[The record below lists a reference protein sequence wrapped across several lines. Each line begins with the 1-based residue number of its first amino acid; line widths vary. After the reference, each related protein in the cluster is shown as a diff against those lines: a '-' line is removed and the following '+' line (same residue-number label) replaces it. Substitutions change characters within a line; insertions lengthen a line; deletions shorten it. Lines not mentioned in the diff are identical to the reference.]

1 MIKFKTYAS
10 SSKGNF
16 YTIDDGETKLLI
28 ECGIPYKEVMKSL
41 DFDLTRV
48 GGVILS
54 HCHKDHSHSALNI
67 SKAGID
73 IYTSTETI
81 SSLGL
86 SGHRINAVKEGVK
99 FTIGTW
105 DILPFELNHDAHN
118 LGFLLQNQL
127 KERFLFITDTF
138 YCKYRFKN
146 VLGIAIE
153 CNYIKETLDENIA
166 NGYIPEAMKPRLLQS
181 HFSLENVK
189 EFLKANDLSQCR
201 EIILLHLS
209 DRNSDADRMS
219 REIYVETGIM
229 PKIADKGLE
238 VELNLFPY

>member
-28 ECGIPYKEVMKSL
+28 ECGLPFKEIMRSL

-48 GGVILS
+48 SGVILS
-54 HCHKDHSHSALNI
+54 HCHKDHSHSALDI

-73 IYTSTETI
+73 IYTSTKTI

-99 FTIGTW
+99 FVIGTW
-105 DILPFELNHDAHN
+105 DILPFELNHDVHN
-118 LGFLLQNQL
+118 LGFLLKNQSRE
-127 KERFLFITDTF
+127 KFLFITDTF
-138 YCKYRFKN
+138 YCKYKFKD

-153 CNYIKETLDENIA
+153 CNYIKETLDQNIA
-166 NGYIPEAMKPRLLQS
+166 DGYINQAMKPRLLQS

-201 EIILLHLS
+201 NIVLLHLS
-209 DRNSDADRMS
+209 ERNSSAPRMIK
-219 REIYVETGIM
+219 EIEELTGI
-229 PKIADKGLE
+229 KTSVADAGVEINLE
-238 VELNLFPY
+238 LFPY